1 MKTESLDKSIDVLI
15 DTIMKSTIRAV
26 DENRMEDSKALFD
39 EFVVD
44 GKEPLTDNF
53 EWLYTYYKFDD
64 SYQFIKLYDILRDMD
79 MPLTEKQMSVFEKV
93 QYAQSSSHYQDLPQ

>member
-1 MKTESLDKSIDVLI
+1 MFMMTETLDKSIDVLI

-26 DENRMEDSKALFD
+26 EEDRTEDSRALFD

-53 EWLYTYYKFDD
+53 EWLYTYWKFDD
-64 SYQFIKLYDILRDMD
+64 SMRGTTND
-79 MPLTEKQMSVFEKV
+79 
-93 QYAQSSSHYQDLPQ
+93 